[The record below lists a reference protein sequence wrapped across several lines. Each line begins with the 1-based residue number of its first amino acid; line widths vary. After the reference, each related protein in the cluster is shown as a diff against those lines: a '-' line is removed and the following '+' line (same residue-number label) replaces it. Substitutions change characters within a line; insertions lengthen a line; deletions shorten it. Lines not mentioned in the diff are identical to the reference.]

1 MRLVSREWFLSLYTS
16 TSGPLGSDRPCNR
29 VEGQTRDST
38 EERQGDD
45 QRIESRN
52 ADVRTSRRFEQ
63 NRSEGRRSADQ
74 WRHGVTDRGL
84 RQWSAECI
92 LQIASVHTS

>member
-1 MRLVSREWFLSLYTS
+1 MRLASRERFLSLYTS

-38 EERQGDD
+38 EGRQGDE
-45 QRIESRN
+45 QRIECRN
-52 ADVRTSRRFEQ
+52 ADMRTLRRFEQ

-74 WRHGVTDRGL
+74 WRRGATDRGL
-84 RQWSAECI
+84 RQRSAECI
-92 LQIASVHTS
+92 LKIASVHTS